1 MRTYTLSPSGQ
12 IIALVR
18 KVIYESPQ
26 FDIVTMAG
34 FVVVEG
40 IDGCGKSS
48 VARLVVQRLGKRA
61 VLTREPTQSW
71 IGRAVHRGDKA
82 RISPFTDALLFMAD
96 RAQHTE
102 EISELVEKGR
112 LVVSD
117 RYYHSTVAYQAAN
130 LKDVFPGDAFAWLLD
145 ANLRFSRHPDLTI
158 LLTIPPELGL
168 KRVAKRGK
176 YSRFEKLGFL
186 SQVHK
191 NYLKLAR
198 LDKTMV
204 RVDATQDLE
213 AVVSQVLELIRERKV

>member
-1 MRTYTLSPSGQ
+1 
-12 IIALVR
+12 
-18 KVIYESPQ
+18 
-26 FDIVTMAG
+26 MAG
-34 FVVVEG
+34 FVVIEG

-48 VARLVVQRLGKRA
+48 VARMVVERIGKRA

-71 IGRAVHRGDKA
+71 IGRAVHLGDKA

-102 EISELVEKGR
+102 EISKLVKKGR

-130 LKDVFPGDAFAWLLD
+130 LKDVFPGDAFRWLLD
-145 ANLRFSRHPDLTI
+145 ANLKFSRRPDLTV
-158 LLTIPPELGL
+158 LLTIPPEVGL

-176 YSRFEKLGFL
+176 YSRFEKLEFL
-186 SQVHK
+186 EQVHR

-198 LDKTMV
+198 MDKHIV
-204 RVDATQDLE
+204 KVDARQDLE
-213 AVVSQVLELIRERKV
+213 AVVERVLDLIRKRKI